1 MWKQQKRNKLWLYP
15 TTWMTPQ
22 RIMKSE
28 KKTISKKFA
37 SRLIPFTY
45 HS

>member
-1 MWKQQKRNKLWLYP
+1 
-15 TTWMTPQ
+15 
-22 RIMKSE
+22 MKSE

-45 HS
+45 HSWSENMMEKENS